1 VNKKRH
7 PPNSRLSGGGGWLL
21 LMLWTRGTDAGAATC
36 DCDAAVEERST
47 KTAMPF
53 MYRTVVWAYD
63 RISALFHRHACL
75 RVPACLPACR
85 DLAGRDRSEALEDG
99 VPIPAVSVKAEST
112 PRAHG

>member
-1 VNKKRH
+1 
-7 PPNSRLSGGGGWLL
+7 
-21 LMLWTRGTDAGAATC
+21 MLWTRGTDAGATCDCDCDC

-75 RVPACLPACR
+75 PAETWP
-85 DLAGRDRSEALEDG
+85 GGIDRRRPWRMEFQFLQ
-99 VPIPAVSVKAEST
+99 
-112 PRAHG
+112 